1 MSYKRN
7 KENLHKEYWE
17 SKYKNNTTGWDIGHI
32 STPIKEY
39 IDQLHSKKLK
49 ILIPGA
55 GNSYEAEYL
64 FKHGFKNITVLDI
77 AEQPLLN
84 ISKRIPEFPKEN
96 LIKQDFFEHSN
107 TYDLIIEQTF
117 FCALDPCLRVK
128 YAKKINNL
136 LFDKGK
142 LAGLLFVFEL
152 TDEGPPFGGSF
163 TEYQQLFSPY
173 LNIKTLNKCYNS
185 LKPRFDKELFFI
197 FEKK

>member
-1 MSYKRN
+1 MNYKKN
-7 KENLHKEYWE
+7 KEDLHKEYWE
-17 SKYKNNTTGWDIGHI
+17 SKYKNYTTGWDIGHI

-39 IDQLHSKKLK
+39 IDQLHSKDLK

-64 FKHGFKNITVLDI
+64 YKQGFKNIIVLDI

-84 ISKRIPEFPKEN
+84 ILKRIPEFPKKN
-96 LIKQDFFEHSN
+96 LIQQDFFEHKN

-117 FCALDPCLRVK
+117 FCALYPNLRVK
-128 YAKKINNL
+128 YTEKINNL
-136 LFDKGK
+136 LSEKGK
-142 LAGLLFVFEL
+142 LIGLLFDFEL

-173 LNIKTLNKCYNS
+173 LKIKTLDKCYNS
-185 LKPRFDKELFFI
+185 IKPRFDKELFFI